1 MFFTNKKEPRSS
13 INMKGLCTK
22 FGFAA
27 MCEAVCVWVCALL
40 LAFIFLLL
48 ATLWWCV
55 CVCVASV
62 VSIPVRS
69 WLEES
74 KTNGASHSDLRPAAE
89 GNTEP
94 SNSANVY
101 ETDGFGIWPHN
112 SS

>member
-27 MCEAVCVWVCALL
+27 MCEAVCVWACALL

-55 CVCVASV
+55 CVCCFCSFHPCQIMVGG
-62 VSIPVRS
+62 IKDQRS
-69 WLEES
+69 QS
-74 KTNGASHSDLRPAAE
+74 
-89 GNTEP
+89 
-94 SNSANVY
+94 
-101 ETDGFGIWPHN
+101 
-112 SS
+112 